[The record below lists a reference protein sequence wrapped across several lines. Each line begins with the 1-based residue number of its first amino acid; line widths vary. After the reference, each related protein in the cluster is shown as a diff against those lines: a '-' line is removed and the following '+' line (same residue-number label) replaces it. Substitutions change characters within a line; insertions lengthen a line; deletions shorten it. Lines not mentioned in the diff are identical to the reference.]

1 MAVPKFK
8 PSKSRSRTRRSINMR
23 KKIPQ
28 FQECSNCGSLGVRH
42 RICLKCGYYR
52 NNQYLEIGL

>member
-23 KKIPQ
+23 KKVPQ
-28 FQECSNCGSLGVRH
+28 LQECSNCSNLGVRH
-42 RICLKCGYYR
+42 RVCGKCGYYR
-52 NNQYLEIGL
+52 NSQYLELEL

>member
-23 KKIPQ
+23 KKFHNFKNVLIVVI
-28 FQECSNCGSLGVRH
+28 LA
-42 RICLKCGYYR
+42 
-52 NNQYLEIGL
+52 

>member
-8 PSKSRSRTRRSINMR
+8 PSKSRSRTRRSINMK

-28 FQECSNCGSLGVRH
+28 LQECSNCGYLVVRH

-52 NNQYLEIGL
+52 NNQYLELGL